1 MIKTS
6 PKRKIK
12 MNLKRLMKK
21 LKKGLSLSHR
31 KVYFIEGIN
40 LLIIVSLIL
49 YFQHYLKQERFIMT
63 KAIENMQQQPT
74 IESIPLVSPLTLQ
87 KLKKMGIERY
97 FLSRVDLVNNYFT
110 PLIHLC
116 LFNTGNPIYSQ
127 YVYETWALVNYP
139 DTGIPKI
146 SLVRYLLLPDDNPSF
161 QPNKECF
168 IKEIITEQDWQDIKI
183 KYGFTKDQFIK

>member
-63 KAIENMQQQPT
+63 KAIENMQQQSGV
-74 IESIPLVSPLTLQ
+74 ESASSVSPLTLQ
-87 KLKKMGIERY
+87 ELKKSGIERY
-97 FLSRVDLVNNYFT
+97 FLSKVDLVGNYYT
-110 PLIHLC
+110 PLVHLC
-116 LFNTGNPIYSQ
+116 LFDNGKPIYSQ

-139 DTGIPKI
+139 NTGIPKI
-146 SLVRYLLLPDDNPSF
+146 NLVRYLLLPRDNSNF
-161 QPNKECF
+161 QPDEKCF
-168 IKEIITEQDWQDIKI
+168 IKEIKTEQDWKDIQT
-183 KYGFTKDQFIK
+183 KYGFTKDQFTK

>member
-116 LFNTGNPIYSQ
+116 LFDNGKPIYSQ
-127 YVYETWALVNYP
+127 YVYETWSLVNYP

>member
-63 KAIENMQQQPT
+63 KAIENMQQQLT
-74 IESIPLVSPLTLQ
+74 RESIPLVSPLTLQ

-116 LFNTGNPIYSQ
+116 LFNNGNPIYSQ
-127 YVYETWALVNYP
+127 YVYETWSLVNYP